1 MQGWWI
7 VPQIKALEWL
17 FSKDSVRQCCSVG
30 EITKC
35 DDLLISMTVH
45 IMIRYCVVVLLP
57 PARESFELVEKEEA

>member
-1 MQGWWI
+1 MH
-7 VPQIKALEWL
+7 QIKALEWL

-30 EITKC
+30 KITKC

-45 IMIRYCVVVLLP
+45 IMIRYCVVVL